1 MRFQSGRIYVAPPD
15 KHLIV
20 EMDHIHLGM
29 GPRENRHRPCIN
41 VTFRSAAA
49 AVGPRVAGV
58 VLTGQLDD
66 GTAGLW
72 DVKRQGGVA
81 IVQRPEDA
89 AYPSMPLSALREV
102 DVDHTVAVT
111 ELGPLL
117 DRLSRDDNADG
128 SLDRA
133 PELEPKLTDITCPD
147 CRGTIWEVRR
157 GRYAEYRCRVGH
169 TYSARTML
177 AEHLAQQELTMW
189 KSIVALEE
197 GAALA
202 TRLAED
208 VEPDLRLE
216 LLSDARLARE
226 QASSIRGMLSNRV
239 TFRLDPTG

>member
-1 MRFQSGRIYVAPPD
+1 
-15 KHLIV
+15 
-20 EMDHIHLGM
+20 
-29 GPRENRHRPCIN
+29 
-41 VTFRSAAA
+41 
-49 AVGPRVAGV
+49 
-58 VLTGQLDD
+58 
-66 GTAGLW
+66 
-72 DVKRQGGVA
+72 
-81 IVQRPEDA
+81 
-89 AYPSMPLSALREV
+89 
-102 DVDHTVAVT
+102 
-111 ELGPLL
+111 
-117 DRLSRDDNADG
+117 LSRDDNADG

-208 VEPDLRLE
+208 VEPDLRQE

-226 QASSIRGMLSNRV
+226 QAASIRGMLSKRV